1 MKEAASTTVVSS
13 PKPGAPEGG
22 GASFG
27 SRSARRATVIFEIAA
42 TASTARSMAGHA
54 CASLST
60 SLVVLPPRP
69 SRLGHPSAAT
79 GPLRTTDAWLSWIL
93 PHIARDVGSVV
104 LAVGNASDHVHV
116 LARYPA
122 TLAISELARRLKGS
136 SSHAWNGE
144 RPASTPRLC
153 WQSGFWAES
162 VSLPDLSRIE
172 RYLAR
177 QREHHRD
184 GASPEAWQTALP

>member
-1 MKEAASTTVVSS
+1 MPAHRRQRHSS
-13 PKPGAPEGG
+13 SCLLVHLVWATH
-22 GASFG
+22 
-27 SRSARRATVIFEIAA
+27 RRQPV
-42 TASTARSMAGHA
+42 
-54 CASLST
+54 LSE
-60 SLVVLPPRP
+60 R
-69 SRLGHPSAAT
+69 A
-79 GPLRTTDAWLSWIL
+79 DAWLSWIL

-144 RPASTPRLC
+144 RPASSPRLC

-162 VSLPDLSRIE
+162 LSLPDLSRIE